1 MTRRRRTATIFS
13 GTAALETDAR
23 QNCRLIERFN
33 LARGLGRVSQVLAR
47 DPGTLREWHVQRS

>member
-1 MTRRRRTATIFS
+1 MTRRRRTPTISS

-33 LARGLGRVSQVLAR
+33 LARGLGERASGHETTR
-47 DPGTLREWHVQRS
+47 DYLT